1 MSNYVRGQET
11 FTQKVNSSIRN
22 FVGLLFFSVI
32 FIAILFC
39 VLAYARVP
47 TSFWLAEKFMFKEGM
62 SYVKRNGP
70 IHFPDAVAA
79 FIKFSQ
85 NNLEKSQQI
94 FLENLYW
101 SFGIGILL
109 FIGLFAF
116 FISRGRAIRGSDY
129 RRGSVL
135 IEPKEFNRE
144 YRRLIKDEMK
154 EIRCD
159 NRSLFGSKG
168 PSFKDFWGVP
178 FICSADDIKIPS
190 FVLLRHCAMIG
201 TTGVGKST
209 LIKWYLEYCRE
220 NGEKVIIPDINGEYA
235 AEFFREGDTIL
246 SLFDANTA
254 YWDFKSENIDPT
266 EFAKFLV
273 PSGDEHGK
281 FWWKGARQVVGQLLE
296 AFKDPKDLWETLNN
310 EKSDISDHL
319 TGLAR
324 KIAGK
329 EGTSQAAGIT
339 GTSLLDF
346 GFLRFLN
353 KWPESKG
360 NTTPFSIYDWTQND
374 SPNWVFITFSDT
386 DKEIINPLFKL
397 WINTA
402 ITGLLKR
409 TKSTVPLNIIID
421 ELATLGKI
429 ELLPTALERGRKYG
443 GKVILGY
450 QSENQLLDVYGK
462 DSAGSIK
469 ANTGSKFIF
478 RCPEP
483 HEAKELSD
491 FLGRQEVTEKNI
503 GTSYGAKNAN
513 DRENISE
520 RESLR
525 NVVLDSEIRDLPDGH
540 FYLKSLSINPTR
552 SRIRKKRWERR
563 YEVDLKIPPQSPF
576 KKGGLEESEQ
586 VSEKKLV
593 FMEALTPD
601 KSLLF

>member
-22 FVGLLFFSVI
+22 FIGLMFFSVSITAI
-32 FIAILFC
+32 FFCILI
-39 VLAYARVP
+39 YARVP
-47 TSFWLAEKFMFKEGM
+47 SSIWFAEKFFLKEM
-62 SYVKRNGP
+62 VAYLKRSGP
-70 IHFPDAVAA
+70 IHLPNAIDIFTQLSR
-79 FIKFSQ
+79 KNFSG
-85 NNLEKSQQI
+85 SQQI
-94 FLENLYW
+94 FFETIYW
-101 SFGIGILL
+101 SVSLGILVFIAL
-109 FIGLFAF
+109 FVF
-116 FISRGRAIRGSDY
+116 FIVRGRAIRDSDY

-135 IEPKEFNRE
+135 ISPKEFNRE
-144 YRRLIKDEMK
+144 YRQLIRNEIN
-154 EIRCD
+154 EIRKD
-159 NRSLFGSKG
+159 NKKSRGSDA
-168 PSFKDFWGVP
+168 PSFAKFWGIP
-178 FICSADDIKIPS
+178 FICSAHNIQIPS
-190 FVLLRHCAMIG
+190 FVLYRHCAMIG

-246 SLFDANTA
+246 SLFDVNTV

-281 FWWKGARQVVGQLLE
+281 FWWKGARQVVSQLLE
-296 AFKDPKDLWETLNN
+296 AFKNPEDLWETLNN
-310 EKSDISDHL
+310 EKSDISDNL
-319 TGLAR
+319 SGLAR

-360 NTTPFSIYDWTQND
+360 NKTPFSIFDWTQNN
-374 SPNWVFITFSDT
+374 SSSWIFITFSDS

-409 TKSTVPLNIIID
+409 TTCDIPLNIIID

-443 GKVILGY
+443 GKVVLGY
-450 QSENQLLDVYGK
+450 QSENQLLDIYGK

-491 FLGRQEVTEKNI
+491 FLGRQEVIEKNL
-503 GTSYGAKNAN
+503 GTSYGAKNSN

-552 SRIRKKRWERR
+552 SRIKKKKWQRW
-563 YEVDLKIPPQSPF
+563 YEIDLKTPPQNLSKSDPITEDLPDSSERKLMFSEFTSENSPI
-576 KKGGLEESEQ
+576 
-586 VSEKKLV
+586 
-593 FMEALTPD
+593 
-601 KSLLF
+601 